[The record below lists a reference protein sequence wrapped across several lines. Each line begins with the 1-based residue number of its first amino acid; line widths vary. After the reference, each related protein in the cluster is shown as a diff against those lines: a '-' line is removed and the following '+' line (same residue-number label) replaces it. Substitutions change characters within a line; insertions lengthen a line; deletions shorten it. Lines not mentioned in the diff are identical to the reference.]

1 MITPGQ
7 IRAARGLLNLS
18 QTQLAELAGVGIAT
32 VKRIEA
38 SSEIRGAASTLWRI
52 QNALEDAGIKFM
64 AAEEGE
70 GAGVRLRLHRT
81 AKSK

>member
-1 MITPGQ
+1 M
-7 IRAARGLLNLS
+7 
-18 QTQLAELAGVGIAT
+18 GIAT
-32 VKRIEA
+32 VKQIEA

-52 QNALEDAGIKFM
+52 QNALEDAEIKFM

-70 GAGVRLRLHRT
+70 GVGVRLRHHRT